1 MYRAEKYLFSNFL
14 STFASLFS
22 TLFLIMSIIFF
33 LQIARITSFVEINLY
48 ELTKL
53 YLFMLPRILI
63 FTIPISF
70 FVALAMS
77 LFRLS
82 KENETIVLFTLG
94 YSSEKIA
101 RFFLFLAFIVSV
113 SMLLIS
119 LFMMPLAENLK
130 DNFVSYK
137 KISAN
142 LNIKSSEFGQKF
154 SDWLV
159 FIDDQKE
166 TNTGSIYENLI
177 LYHPKNKTSDERI
190 ILASSGE
197 IANENSNF
205 SLKLKNGKAYT
216 NNEKK
221 WHISYFD
228 ELIIR
233 TVQKDKI
240 KENGGILGYWKNEKN
255 ASKQLS
261 IYILVSLFPLASIYF
276 AISFGIVTYRYEKGF
291 IYIGI
296 FGVLFCYFAM
306 IMIFAK
312 QPLLAIPLTFF
323 IFLILSYIFYRQ
335 KIARRY

>member
-1 MYRAEKYLFSNFL
+1 
-14 STFASLFS
+14 
-22 TLFLIMSIIFF
+22 
-33 LQIARITSFVEINLY
+33 
-48 ELTKL
+48 
-53 YLFMLPRILI
+53 MLPRILI

-159 FIDDQKE
+159 FIDDQKDR
-166 TNTGSIYENLI
+166 NADVFQFFQ
-177 LYHPKNKTSDERI
+177 DEEVARAF
-190 ILASSGE
+190 LF
-197 IANENSNF
+197 IAGNE
-205 SLKLKNGKAYT
+205 
-216 NNEKK
+216 EQ
-221 WHISYFD
+221 D
-228 ELIIR
+228 
-233 TVQKDKI
+233 
-240 KENGGILGYWKNEKN
+240 GIDVAQG
-255 ASKQLS
+255 
-261 IYILVSLFPLASIYF
+261 LVSRFIHKFP
-276 AISFGIVTYRYEKGF
+276 
-291 IYIGI
+291 
-296 FGVLFCYFAM
+296 
-306 IMIFAK
+306 
-312 QPLLAIPLTFF
+312 
-323 IFLILSYIFYRQ
+323 
-335 KIARRY
+335 